1 MAIRN
6 TELEELHRLQLKS
19 LESRFVNEVREG
31 LNCSPFEAQA
41 VMEVVREVF
50 FAQLDDNTTAHHGAL
65 QPGRIAVIVVDADE
79 PGGKA
84 LVDCRQ
90 TTVLLTLHRGAQDD
104 VLMVKEG
111 FAAWR
116 RDRIPDLCQQ
126 ALSQGGLLTREDL
139 AWHIFYVAPRTISR
153 DLKALRE
160 ASPDTLL
167 PLRSNK
173 HDIGPV
179 LTHRVRIVELA
190 LEGKTFSQI
199 RDIMRHSPEAIANYL
214 NTFIR
219 TAQLHRRDLQAGQI
233 AFLLRR
239 SPGLIDKYLVLLD
252 ACLTDDNRRYHLEE
266 LLLCDG
272 RAWRSEDGE
281 KKVSPSLNAQP

>member
-6 TELEELHRLQLKS
+6 PQLEELRRLELKN
-19 LESRFVNEVREG
+19 LEARFLTEVRDG
-31 LNCSPFEAQA
+31 LNCSPFESQA
-41 VMEVVREVF
+41 VLEVAREVF
-50 FAQLDDNTTAHHGAL
+50 FPHLDDHTGSTGPGR
-65 QPGRIAVIVVDADE
+65 PGRIALVTVSADE
-79 PGGKA
+79 PGGKPLA
-84 LVDCRQ
+84 QCEK
-90 TTVLLTLHRGAQDD
+90 TTVHLTVHRGAEDD
-104 VLMVKEG
+104 ALMIKQSFEA
-111 FAAWR
+111 FR
-116 RDRIPDLCQQ
+116 RARIPDLCQQ

-139 AWHIFYVAPRTISR
+139 AYRVFYVSPRTISR

-160 ASPDTLL
+160 ADPGTLL

-199 RDIMRHSPEAIANYL
+199 RAIMHHSPEAIANYV
-214 NTFIR
+214 NTFVR
-219 TAQLHRRDLQAGQI
+219 TVQLQRRGLEAGQI

-239 SPGLIDKYLVLLD
+239 SRGLIGKYLTLLSECEND
-252 ACLTDDNRRYHLEE
+252 RNHRYHLDE

-272 RAWRSEDGE
+272 RGWHGADE
-281 KKVSPSLNAQP
+281 KKTSPPPSKAP

>member
-1 MAIRN
+1 MAIRDPQ
-6 TELEELHRLQLKS
+6 LEELHRLEIKT

-31 LNCSPFEAQA
+31 LNCSPFEAEA

-50 FAQLDDNTTAHHGAL
+50 FPHLDDNSTSHNEAAL
-65 QPGRIAVIVVDADE
+65 QPGRVAVIVVDADE
-79 PGGKA
+79 PGGKPLA
-84 LVDCRQ
+84 QCRR
-90 TTVLLTLHRGAQDD
+90 TTVRLTVHRGPEDD
-104 VLMVKEG
+104 TLMVKEG
-111 FAAWR
+111 FAQWR
-116 RDRIPDLCQQ
+116 RARIPELCQQ
-126 ALSQGGLLTREDL
+126 AMSQGGLLTREDL
-139 AWHIFYVAPRTISR
+139 AWHVFYVHPRTISR
-153 DLKALRE
+153 DLKALRDS
-160 ASPDTLL
+160 APDTLL

-219 TAQLHRRDLQAGQI
+219 TAQLHQRALQAGQI

-239 SPGLIDKYLVLLD
+239 SPGLIAKYMMLLESC
-252 ACLTDDNRRYHLEE
+252 ASDDNRRYHLEQ

-272 RAWRSEDGE
+272 RGWRGDAHE
-281 KKVSPSLNAQP
+281 KKASLPNNA